1 MLCGGGVGRGADYTR
16 ALRTRDSHNIRPLR
30 HPVNTEH
37 LVIDGPAGPLE
48 CVVEDPAADG
58 DVEAGAF
65 AVVCHPHPLH
75 QGTMHNKVAHTLA
88 RAALGRGAP
97 ALRFNFRGVGRSAGV
112 HDAGE
117 GEVDDALAAI
127 EWMRVRHPGA
137 GLWLMG
143 FSFGAMVALRAAAP
157 AGAAKLVTV
166 APAVMRFAAAH
177 PAALAMPWLLVQGL
191 ADELV
196 DAAAVRAWAAA
207 QAPPPMLHE
216 MPGVSHFFHGHLHEL
231 RDAVAGFL
239 AAPRPETG

>member
-1 MLCGGGVGRGADYTR
+1 
-16 ALRTRDSHNIRPLR
+16 LR
-30 HPVNTEH
+30 HPADTEH

-48 CVVEDPAADG
+48 CMVEDPHVEHDG
-58 DVEAGAF
+58 SARAC

-112 HDAGE
+112 HDDGRGE
-117 GEVDDALAAI
+117 TEDALAAI
-127 EWMRVRHPGA
+127 EWMRGRHPGA
-137 GLWLMG
+137 ELWLMG
-143 FSFGAMVALRAAAP
+143 FSFGAMVALRAAD
-157 AGAAKLVTV
+157 AAQPTRLITV
-166 APAVMRFAAAH
+166 APAVARLAADP
-177 PAALAMPWLLVQGL
+177 PASPTMPWLLVQGL

-196 DAAAVRAWAAA
+196 DAAAVRAWAA
-207 QAPPPMLHE
+207 QQTPPPKLHE

-239 AAPRPETG
+239 